1 MVEQI
6 SNALG
11 PRVPDQLLIEKPFYF
26 NTAWIQCFVGY
37 LKGTPTIPKVQ
48 KDFFMHVRQC
58 KHTNWR
64 QELRHVVE

>member
-26 NTAWIQCFVGY
+26 STAWIQCFGGY
-37 LKGTPTIPKVQ
+37 LNGTQTIPNVQ
-48 KDFFMHVRQC
+48 IKKKCLCMCGVSGTRGA
-58 KHTNWR
+58 
-64 QELRHVVE
+64 VV